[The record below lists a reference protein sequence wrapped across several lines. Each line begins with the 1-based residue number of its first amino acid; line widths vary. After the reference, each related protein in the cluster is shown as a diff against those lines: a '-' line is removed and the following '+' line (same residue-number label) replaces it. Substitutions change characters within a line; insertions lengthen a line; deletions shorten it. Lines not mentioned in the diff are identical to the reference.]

1 MIWDLE
7 RLPRIHRMRIGCA
20 IRCKTSS
27 KKPDH
32 LEKHPA
38 KIVFVMLCNLHL
50 RFEKARFMFSVGRG
64 LVGQQHRCLWKG
76 APMVDRRSTQLLRRV
91 QGHAAGGIMRADLH
105 HVIAEHIR
113 EAFKPGAVGFR
124 KRARAT
130 RFGMIGSIKIRPGI
144 AVGLTTPVR
153 GRPA

>member
-1 MIWDLE
+1 
-7 RLPRIHRMRIGCA
+7 
-20 IRCKTSS
+20 
-27 KKPDH
+27 
-32 LEKHPA
+32 
-38 KIVFVMLCNLHL
+38 
-50 RFEKARFMFSVGRG
+50 
-64 LVGQQHRCLWKG
+64 
-76 APMVDRRSTQLLRRV
+76 
-91 QGHAAGGIMRADLH
+91 MRADLH